1 MHSPL
6 ETATALLDRETVA
19 GLGDTF
25 TYTAAGGSPVTGVL
39 GFVDYGEDNANPDPR
54 AAGAIAQVIVI
65 ELSIE
70 LIPTRPDANC
80 RISDL
85 GLYPDQLW
93 KPISVV
99 VSDKGFWRFSIMKT
113 AS

>member
-1 MHSPL
+1 MPSPL
-6 ETATALLDRETVA
+6 ELATADLDRQTVA

-65 ELSIE
+65 ELLIE
-70 LIPTRPDANC
+70 KAPVRPSDAC
-80 RISDL
+80 RISNL
-85 GLYPDQLW
+85 SLYPGKLW
-93 KPISVV
+93 KPIGVV
-99 VSDKGFWRFSIMKT
+99 ASDSGFWRFGIQKVPV
-113 AS
+113 